1 MTAGTE
7 KSIQKILVV
16 DDNAQ
21 NRAVAEGHLVAEGYA
36 VALASGGEEAIATF
50 EEQTPDLVLLD
61 VLMPG
66 IDGFETCRR
75 LRGVRGGTE
84 IPIVF
89 LTALADLG
97 SHRQALDSGAD
108 DFLTKPINR
117 TELLLRVR
125 SLLWIKRLR
134 DDLRQGYNLIR
145 SQRDALVHAQRQREE
160 LTALLIHDLK
170 NPLAAI
176 EMTAKFLASSQNVSA
191 SAREASCEIV
201 DAAAA
206 TRRMVMNLLDI
217 CRSEDGALVPKW
229 SDVDIEKLL
238 DEVVRENARQA
249 AYREIQITGQSQVEP
264 RFLADVDLLRRVLEN
279 LIVNA
284 IRHSPRKATV
294 EVSVVSADGTIEFR
308 VRDTGPGVPE
318 ALREKIFEKYVTI
331 DSGHTDSTNRGLGL
345 TFCRL
350 AAEVHGGRIWVES
363 NQPEGSVFVVSIP
376 WRASGPMSVAS
387 ASASSS
393 S

>member
-1 MTAGTE
+1 MTTATPN
-7 KSIQKILVV
+7 IQKILVV

-21 NRAVAEGHLVAEGYA
+21 NRAVAEAHLVAEGYA
-36 VALASGGEEAIATF
+36 VVLAVSGEEALTMIEPHA
-50 EEQTPDLVLLD
+50 PDLILLD

-75 LRGVRGGTE
+75 IRALRGGTE

-97 SHRQALDSGAD
+97 SHRKALDSGAD

-134 DDLRQGYNLIR
+134 DDLRQGYDLIR

-176 EMTAKFLASSQNVSA
+176 EMTAQFLSTSQNVSEV
-191 SAREASCEIV
+191 AREASCEIV

-249 AYREIQITGQSQVEP
+249 AYRDIRITGRSHVEP
-264 RFLADVDLLRRVLEN
+264 RLLADVDLLRRVLEN

-284 IRHSPRKATV
+284 IRYSPRKATI
-294 EVSVVSADGTIEFR
+294 EVSAVGIAGSIEFR
-308 VRDTGPGVPE
+308 VRDAGPGVPE
-318 ALREKIFEKYVTI
+318 GLREKIFEKYVTI
-331 DSGHTDSTNRGLGL
+331 DSGHADSTNRGLGL

-363 NQPEGSVFVVSIP
+363 NEPEGSVFVVSIP
-376 WRASGPMSVAS
+376 CRVSSPMPAAPAVARAES
-387 ASASSS
+387 
-393 S
+393 